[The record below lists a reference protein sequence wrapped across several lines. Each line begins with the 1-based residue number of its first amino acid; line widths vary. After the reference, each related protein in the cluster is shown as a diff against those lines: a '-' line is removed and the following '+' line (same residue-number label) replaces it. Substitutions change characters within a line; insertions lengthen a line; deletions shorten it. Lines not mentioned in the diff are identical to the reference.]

1 MSGGVPDFPPKS
13 TRLYQLPED
22 ARRQA
27 LQVGPIERPARNPA
41 VIIVILDQNPAL
53 GLLAEDVGF
62 ARLALGIQRI
72 KRHIEPFFGG
82 FPGVNRT
89 TLACRKL

>member
-27 LQVGPIERPARNPA
+27 LQVGPIERPAGYPA
-41 VIIVILDQNPAL
+41 VIVVILDQHPAF
-53 GLLAEDVGF
+53 GLLAEDVRF
-62 ARLALGIQRI
+62 ASLALGVERI
-72 KRHIEPFFGG
+72 KRHVEPFFGG
-82 FPGVNRT
+82 FTGVNRT